1 MPTPQPRRRRCFP
14 RGITLAVLLAACSGS
29 FASEPGPRA
38 RDLGIPFDGT
48 PGPLNAITDVAGVRV
63 GHATVIEGEGAKA
76 ARTGVTA
83 VVPHEE
89 IRGYFAAVHSHN
101 GDGEMTGSHFIAEKG
116 YLISPLLITNT
127 ISVGTVHEA
136 VIRWSLQKEGIRPIA
151 LPVVAE
157 TWDGD
162 LNDIFGFHVQESHVF
177 AALDGAKGGPVAEGN
192 VGGGTGMICHGF
204 KGGIGTAS
212 RVLPED
218 AGGFTVGVL
227 VQANYGSPDELRI
240 AGIPV
245 GREIYKEQQEDP
257 APEVSQLGGFDE
269 GAAVRAGSIIVAV
282 ATDAPLLPHQLQRVL
297 RRVPMGLARVGSYA
311 STWSG
316 DIFLAFSTVEGQD
329 LSEVEG
335 QARYLRDRRIN
346 AVFLATVQA
355 VEEAIVNALVAA
367 ETMTGVNGTTVQALP
382 HEEMQEILRRH
393 GRLVEAPAETK

>member
-1 MPTPQPRRRRCFP
+1 MRIPTP
-14 RGITLAVLLAACSGS
+14 LAGPLLLLLLLT
-29 FASEPGPRA
+29 ASLAPATGAPEAHRPRA
-38 RDLGIPFDGT
+38 RDLGIPFDGE
-48 PGPLNAITDVAGVRV
+48 PGPLDAITDVPGVLV
-63 GHATVIEGEGAKA
+63 GHATVVAGEGAHA

-83 VVPHEE
+83 VLPNRG
-89 IRGYFAAVHSHN
+89 IRGVFAAVHSHN

-116 YLISPLLITNT
+116 LLLSPVVITNT

-136 VIRWSLQKEGIRPIA
+136 VVRWSLATEGIEPVA

-162 LNDIFGFHVQESHVF
+162 LNDIYGFHVAARHVF
-177 AALDGAKGGPVAEGN
+177 AALDGARGGAVAEGN

-212 RVLPED
+212 RVLPASSGGSTVPPE
-218 AGGFTVGVL
+218 AGFTVGVL
-227 VQANYGSPDELRI
+227 VQANYGARGELRI

-245 GREIYKEQQEDP
+245 GREIEGFE
-257 APEVSQLGGFDE
+257 PEIHEPE
-269 GAAVRAGSIIVAV
+269 GAIGYPPSGDGSIIVVV

-297 RRVPMGLARVGSYA
+297 RRVPMGLARAGSYA

-316 DIFLAFSTVEGQD
+316 DLFVAFSTAEARD
-329 LSEVEG
+329 RSEIEAE
-335 QARYLRDRRIN
+335 ARYLRDPRLD

-367 ETMTGVNGTTVQALP
+367 ETMTGVHGSTVHALP
-382 HEEMQEILRRH
+382 HDQVRAILRRH
-393 GRLVEAPAETK
+393 GRLEGE

>member
-1 MPTPQPRRRRCFP
+1 MKTTRLLVAA
-14 RGITLAVLLAACSGS
+14 GLALAAGS
-29 FASEPGPRA
+29 ALGDPAPAAPKPRA

-48 PGPLNAITDVAGVRV
+48 PGPLDAITDVPGVLV
-63 GHATVIEGEGAKA
+63 GHSTVIAGEGARA

-83 VVPHEE
+83 IKANAG
-89 IRGYFAAVHSHN
+89 IRDVFAAVHSGN

-116 YLISPLLITNT
+116 LLISPVLITNT

-136 VIRWSLQKEGIRPIA
+136 VVRWSLRTEGIAPVA

-162 LNDIFGFHVQESHVF
+162 LNDIYGFHVGEEHVF
-177 AALDGAKGGPVAEGN
+177 AALDGAATGPVTEGN

-212 RVLPED
+212 RVLPAES
-218 AGGFTVGVL
+218 GGYTVGVL
-227 VQANYGSPDELRI
+227 VQANYGSRHELRI

-245 GREIYKEQQEDP
+245 GREIEGFE
-257 APEVSQLGGFDE
+257 PEIHEPE
-269 GAAVRAGSIIVAV
+269 GTPGYPPSGDGSIIVVV
-282 ATDAPLLPHQLQRVL
+282 ATDAPLLPHQLERVA

-316 DIFLAFSTVEGQD
+316 DIFLAFSTAEPRD
-329 LSEVEG
+329 LSPVESET
-335 QARYLRDRRIN
+335 RYLRERRID
-346 AVFLATVQA
+346 ALFLATVQA

-367 ETMTGVNGTTVQALP
+367 ETMTGVHGNVIHALP
-382 HEEMQEILRRH
+382 HDQVREILRRH
-393 GRLVEAPAETK
+393 GRLEGE

>member
-1 MPTPQPRRRRCFP
+1 MRPRLNLRRRTVP
-14 RGITLAVLLAACSGS
+14 ILLALAL
-29 FASEPGPRA
+29 ALLTAAPAAAVDAPPAKPRA

-48 PGPLNAITDVAGVRV
+48 PGPLNAIADVPGVLV
-63 GHATVIEGEGAKA
+63 GHSTVIAGEGARA
-76 ARTGVTA
+76 VRTGVTA
-83 VVPHEE
+83 VKANAG
-89 IRGYFAAVHSHN
+89 IRGVWAAVHSHN
-101 GDGEMTGSHFIAEKG
+101 GDGELTGSHFIAEKG
-116 YLISPLLITNT
+116 WLISPVLITNT
-127 ISVGTVHEA
+127 LSVGTVHEA
-136 VIRWSLQKEGIRPIA
+136 TIRWSLATEGIEPVA
-151 LPVVAE
+151 LPVVGE

-162 LNDIFGFHVQESHVF
+162 LSDIYGFHVAAPHVF
-177 AALDGAKGGPVAEGN
+177 AALDGARGGAVAEGN

-212 RVLPED
+212 RVLPES

-227 VQANYGSPDELRI
+227 VQANYGGRGELRI

-245 GREIYKEQQEDP
+245 GREIRGLE
-257 APEVSQLGGFDE
+257 PEMREIEPVPGD
-269 GAAVRAGSIIVAV
+269 GSIIVAV

-335 QARYLRDRRIN
+335 QARYLRDRRID

-355 VEEAIVNALVAA
+355 VEEAVVNALVAA
-367 ETMTGVNGTTVQALP
+367 ETMTGVHGNTVHALP
-382 HEEMQEILRRH
+382 HDQVREILRRH
-393 GRLVEAPAETK
+393 GRLVEAPPS